1 MKKLQKNQLKRQKLK
16 KNNKSFKTFNPIQD
30 VLEWDFFI
38 FTKTILMNTRAAQ
51 LQAFDRLLTIMDDLR
66 EKCPWDQKQT
76 MQSLRHLTI
85 EETYELGDAILDND
99 LHEVK
104 KELGDLLLHIVF
116 YAKIGSET
124 SDFDIADV
132 CHEIS
137 EKLIHRH
144 PHIYSDT
151 IVKDEEEVKQNWE
164 KLKLKEGKKSVLEGV
179 PKSLPAL
186 VKASRIQ
193 DKVKGVGFDWEETH
207 QVWDK
212 VQEEL
217 EELQVEVQTGDQ
229 DKIEAEFGDVLFS
242 MINYARFLNV
252 NPEDALER
260 TNKKFIKRFQYL
272 ESKASELGK
281 PLMDMTLAEMD
292 IFWEEAKRLP
302 NK

>member
-1 MKKLQKNQLKRQKLK
+1 
-16 KNNKSFKTFNPIQD
+16 
-30 VLEWDFFI
+30 
-38 FTKTILMNTRAAQ
+38 MNTRAQQ
-51 LQAFDRLLTIMDDLR
+51 LEAFDRLLTIMDELR
-66 EKCPWDQKQT
+66 EQCPWDKKQT

-85 EETYELGDAILDND
+85 EETYELGDAILNND
-99 LHEVK
+99 LQEVK
-104 KELGDLLLHIVF
+104 KELGDVLLHMVF

-124 SDFDIADV
+124 NDFDIADV
-132 CHEIS
+132 CNEIC

-151 IVKDEEEVKQNWE
+151 VVENEEQVKQNWE

-193 DKVKGVGFDWEETH
+193 DKVKAVGFDWDEPH
-207 QVWDK
+207 QVWEK

-217 EELQVEVQTGDQ
+217 QELQVEVAAKDQ
-229 DKIEAEFGDVLFS
+229 DKVEAEFGDVLFS

-281 PLMDMTLAEMD
+281 SLMDMTLAEMD
-292 IFWEEAKRLP
+292 VFWNEAK
-302 NK
+302 KI

>member
-1 MKKLQKNQLKRQKLK
+1 
-16 KNNKSFKTFNPIQD
+16 
-30 VLEWDFFI
+30 
-38 FTKTILMNTRAAQ
+38 MNSRQ
-51 LQAFDRLLTIMDDLR
+51 LQLQSFERLLNIMDDLR

-76 MQSLRHLTI
+76 LESLRHLTI
-85 EETYELGDAILDND
+85 EETYELGDAILNND
-99 LHEVK
+99 LNEVK

-116 YAKIGSET
+116 YAKIGSESNT
-124 SDFDIADV
+124 FDIADV
-132 CHEIS
+132 CNEIC

-144 PHIYSDT
+144 PHIYGDVE
-151 IVKDEEEVKQNWE
+151 VKDEEEVKQNWE

-179 PKSLPAL
+179 PAGLPAL

-193 DKVKGVGFDWEETH
+193 DKVKGVGFDWEEPH

-217 EELQVEVQTGDQ
+217 QELKVEVAEGNQE
-229 DKIEAEFGDVLFS
+229 KIEAEFGDVLFS

-281 PLMDMTLAEMD
+281 PLMDMSLAEMD
-292 IFWEEAKRLP
+292 VFWNEAKKL
-302 NK
+302 